1 MGKKKSVVFPRP
13 GSGEARNSSLHRH
26 GFPSRPSTR
35 ARPVMTM
42 NSRCATLQNLSG
54 AKLRPSFNSSR
65 LKNHCSM
72 ASCSRQITERDPKV
86 GVYKYAVC
94 CKSPEELTGL
104 IDQNFTK
111 NRDQIEPEISYPGH
125 SGLIFK
131 NNAIAGK
138 RRVMDSQAPRACS
151 AAYVGEISQL
161 LLLRMTIESIKLNLS
176 TEFS

>member
-1 MGKKKSVVFPRP
+1 
-13 GSGEARNSSLHRH
+13 
-26 GFPSRPSTR
+26 
-35 ARPVMTM
+35 
-42 NSRCATLQNLSG
+42 
-54 AKLRPSFNSSR
+54 
-65 LKNHCSM
+65 M